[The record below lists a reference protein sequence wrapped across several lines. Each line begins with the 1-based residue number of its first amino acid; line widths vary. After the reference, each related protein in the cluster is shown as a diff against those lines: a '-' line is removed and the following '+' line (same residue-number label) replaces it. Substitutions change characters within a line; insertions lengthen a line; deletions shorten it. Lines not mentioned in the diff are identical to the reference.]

1 MNMRILYI
9 TDAFAIW
16 GGMEKVLADKMNY
29 LVTHFGYKVHLLTV
43 NQGTHEVPFH
53 LHSDILHSDLQ
64 IRMHQQ
70 YEYHGIR
77 RLLKKR
83 QLQKLLKTQ
92 IEKSISEIKPDI
104 IFCLKFDF
112 VGVLLQVKGN
122 VPLVVESHTLCKAEK
137 IDGSGWLRRMHIH
150 LFKRN
155 IRKAD
160 LVVALTEGDAED
172 WRRINSNVFV
182 IPNVVHMNDSGKTC
196 SCQEKSVIYVG
207 RFSNQK
213 DIQGL
218 LGIWNR
224 VNEKHPDWQLRIYGD
239 GELKEQ
245 YMPIIQGMDANIHVF
260 PPTPAIM
267 EKYFESSILILTSLY
282 EPFGLVLPEAMSC
295 GLPVVAFDCPYGP
308 ADIITD
314 GVDGFLI
321 KDRDFRAFADKVC
334 QLVEDE
340 DLRRRMG
347 KNGIVSSQRYRADRI
362 MPKWNQ
368 LFQELTGHASSPK
381 E

>member
-1 MNMRILYI
+1 MKIIYV
-9 TDAFAIW
+9 TDAFAVW
-16 GGMEKVLADKMNY
+16 GGMERVLADKMNY

-83 QLQKLLKTQ
+83 ELQKLLKTQ

-122 VPLVVESHTLCKAEK
+122 VPLVVESHTMCKAEK

-172 WRRINSNVFV
+172 WRRINPNVFV
-182 IPNVVHMNDSGKTC
+182 IPNVVHINESEQYNALTNT
-196 SCQEKSVIYVG
+196 SVIYVG
-207 RFSNQK
+207 RFSQQK
-213 DIQGL
+213 DISSL
-218 LGIWNR
+218 LQIWKR
-224 VNEKHPDWQLRIYGD
+224 IHEKHPDWQLRIYGD

-321 KDRDFRAFADKVC
+321 LDRNIEAFADRVC
-334 QLVEDE
+334 QLIEDE
-340 DLRRRMG
+340 ALRKKMG
-347 KNGIVSSQRYRADRI
+347 KAGVLSSMRYSPDKI
-362 MPKWNQ
+362 MPQWKT
-368 LFQELTGHASSPK
+368 LFENLVNS
-381 E
+381 

>member
-16 GGMEKVLADKMNY
+16 GGMERVLADKMNY

-53 LHSDILHSDLQ
+53 LHSDIRHSDLQ

-77 RLLKKR
+77 RLFKKWE
-83 QLQKLLKTQ
+83 LQKLLKTQ
-92 IEKSISEIKPDI
+92 IEKSISDIKTDV

-122 VPLVVESHTLCKAEK
+122 IPLVVESHTLCKAEK
-137 IDGSGWLRRMHIH
+137 IDESGWLRRMHIH

-160 LVVALTEGDAED
+160 LFVALTEGDAKD
-172 WRRINSNVFV
+172 WRTINPNTFV
-182 IPNVVHMNDSGKTC
+182 IPNVVHLNESGKTC

-207 RFSNQK
+207 RFSSQK
-213 DIQGL
+213 DIQSL
-218 LGIWNR
+218 LGIWNL
-224 VNEKHPDWQLRIYGD
+224 VNEKHPDWLLRIYGD
-239 GELKEQ
+239 GELKDQ

-308 ADIITD
+308 AEIITD

-321 KDRDFRAFADKVC
+321 KNRDIQAFADRVC
-334 QLVEDE
+334 QLIEDE
-340 DLRRRMG
+340 ELRRRMG
-347 KNGIVSSQRYRADRI
+347 QNGIVSSQRYRADVI
-362 MPKWNQ
+362 MPKWIN
-368 LFQELTGHASSPK
+368 LFEKLLSSQ
-381 E
+381 